1 MVLALYNRTSSAQ
14 AKNWT
19 QFWVLIHCTIFDFP
33 MCKEIVIS
41 WKVKESTTALDKN
54 KNGDGESEEQE
65 HTGK

>member
-1 MVLALYNRTSSAQ
+1 
-14 AKNWT
+14 
-19 QFWVLIHCTIFDFP
+19 